1 MEVLVAKT
9 AGFCFGVK
17 RAVDLA
23 LENEGKDYP
32 VYTFGDLIHNENV
45 VEELKKRGIK
55 AVYSLD
61 ELKDL
66 PKGKVIIRSHGVS
79 KAVEEA
85 IEGMGFEI
93 LDATCPFVK
102 KIHDLVS
109 QYSKDPSNKIL
120 IIGDKDHPEVVG
132 ICGRSETE
140 PVIIANEKEA
150 LEYSKNN
157 ELKHIIVTQTTF
169 NSRKMKRIVEILAEK
184 SYDIIVL
191 NTICNATESR
201 QAEAEELAAKVD
213 CMIVIGGKHSSN
225 TQKLY
230 DICIKKCV
238 DTYSWTA
245 SSRRLSSTRGPS
257 PASRG

>member
-1 MEVLVAKT
+1 GVTKEVEDKIA
-9 AGFCFGVK
+9 
-17 RAVDLA
+17 
-23 LENEGKDYP
+23 E
-32 VYTFGDLIHNENV
+32 
-45 VEELKKRGIK
+45 
-55 AVYSLD
+55 
-61 ELKDL
+61 
-66 PKGKVIIRSHGVS
+66 
-79 KAVEEA
+79 
-85 IEGMGFEI
+85 MGFEI
-93 LDATCPFVK
+93 IDATCPFVK

-109 QYSKDPSNKIL
+109 EYSEDKNNKIL

-132 ICGRSETE
+132 ICGRSHTE
-140 PVIIANEKEA
+140 PIIIANEEEA
-150 LEYSKNN
+150 LDYSKNN

-201 QAEAEELAAKVD
+201 QAEAEELAEKVD

-238 DTYSWTA
+238 DTYYIQTLVDLDLKSLRSFRCVGITA
-245 SSRRLSSTRGPS
+245 GASTPNNIIEEVQKHVRNEF
-257 PASRG
+257 